1 MHQSEPS
8 GSWTALLP
16 DTWLPASARSCAP
29 PHATS
34 MFGVFRLAPRRCAL
48 SGSVYRSTKIP
59 CRATLVVESNKRA
72 ISQSETFILF
82 PVLLRNDCAF
92 GDPVCTSALYG

>member
-34 MFGVFRLAPRRCAL
+34 MFGVFRLAPRRCQVL
-48 SGSVYRSTKIP
+48 FTVQQKYRAEPHLWSSQTK
-59 CRATLVVESNKRA
+59 E
-72 ISQSETFILF
+72 Q
-82 PVLLRNDCAF
+82 
-92 GDPVCTSALYG
+92 